1 MPNLKNH
8 LNDMSKAREFLFNE
22 KAFMDSTY
30 INRYN
35 LLRRILLKI
44 NGNNLHLLNDIKNIE
59 SKNKIDKIFLSNED
73 KKEYLRILSK
83 DNETELIILHCL
95 LFKIGF
101 NVNEVGKI
109 QVKNFMNNCTEI
121 KIKRNLKFMKRK
133 VEQILSNV
141 FKFHIEKNE
150 LSLNVFFIYPSIRNT
165 KLSSRTKF
173 LEETFIDFIKSI
185 ESISTITKNNLL
197 SNIHKKSRENY
208 YA

>member
-8 LNDMSKAREFLFNE
+8 LNDMSKVREFLFNE

-44 NGNNLHLLNDIKNIE
+44 NGNNLYLLNDIQV
-59 SKNKIDKIFLSNED
+59 LSNED

-83 DNETELIILHCL
+83 DNDTELIILHCL

-141 FKFHIEKNE
+141 FKFPIEKNE